1 VLRAARTLFN
11 LVPCNRELEVAV
23 SNFLDHAADV
33 ATFAKNA
40 GPQSLRIDY
49 LAAGSRLSFYTPDFF
64 VRSEQGHC
72 FLVETKGREDKEVPR
87 KAKAAIAWCEAA
99 SMPNCRW
106 EYIYVP
112 QGVFERLTGDTL
124 AGLARTCQP
133 ALKNL
138 LDSEDTSEQLPLFA
152 AADQAEAAEHE
163 KAPALQGIVDEDTL
177 RALPPR
183 YRKAVEQAGVLFRFF
198 ENKEGMNYSPVFTA
212 LLGSLDEAARGL
224 IVRRLQPAMPAT
236 MPDQRTWF
244 EPYLG
249 DLDRRS
255 QPRYGRVAQN
265 LKRTLV
271 FSNGF
276 MPLGLLRDCMEYALN
291 DNTRIDGVFQAVKAV
306 FRMAGG
312 RNLLAAVVR
321 IYDFRNT
328 SVAHQEKEVTD
339 PKEAQQHLVGWI
351 RGLKHSWT
359 LEMWRGR
366 EVGR

>member
-138 LDSEDTSEQLPLFA
+138 LDSEDTSEA
-152 AADQAEAAEHE
+152 
-163 KAPALQGIVDEDTL
+163 APA
-177 RALPPR
+177 
-183 YRKAVEQAGVLFRFF
+183 FC
-198 ENKEGMNYSPVFTA
+198 
-212 LLGSLDEAARGL
+212 GSRPGGGGGARESACASG
-224 IVRRLQPAMPAT
+224 
-236 MPDQRTWF
+236 
-244 EPYLG
+244 
-249 DLDRRS
+249 DRR
-255 QPRYGRVAQN
+255 
-265 LKRTLV
+265 
-271 FSNGF
+271 
-276 MPLGLLRDCMEYALN
+276 
-291 DNTRIDGVFQAVKAV
+291 
-306 FRMAGG
+306 
-312 RNLLAAVVR
+312 
-321 IYDFRNT
+321 
-328 SVAHQEKEVTD
+328 
-339 PKEAQQHLVGWI
+339 
-351 RGLKHSWT
+351 
-359 LEMWRGR
+359 
-366 EVGR
+366 

>member
-1 VLRAARTLFN
+1 
-11 LVPCNRELEVAV
+11 
-23 SNFLDHAADV
+23 
-33 ATFAKNA
+33 
-40 GPQSLRIDY
+40 
-49 LAAGSRLSFYTPDFF
+49 
-64 VRSEQGHC
+64 
-72 FLVETKGREDKEVPR
+72 
-87 KAKAAIAWCEAA
+87 
-99 SMPNCRW
+99 
-106 EYIYVP
+106 
-112 QGVFERLTGDTL
+112 
-124 AGLARTCQP
+124 
-133 ALKNL
+133 
-138 LDSEDTSEQLPLFA
+138 
-152 AADQAEAAEHE
+152 
-163 KAPALQGIVDEDTL
+163 
-177 RALPPR
+177 LPPR

-351 RGLKHSWT
+351 RGLKA
-359 LEMWRGR
+359 LVDAGN
-366 EVGR
+366 VAGP